1 MKENLRRHNCM
12 KGDMGIYYS
21 PWQSQGSF
29 ISTSKHLNPSF
40 VNLAVAVKWTPNAK
54 QLWL

>member
-1 MKENLRRHNCM
+1 M